1 MRVRCRYPEVPA
13 SMLELKAIPAFRS
26 VSQDGQQ
33 LLAHNV
39 GFKRCGASEPV
50 LHRGQ
55 PVSGAYFVV
64 EGRLRVYCISP
75 SGTEATL
82 YFLDPG
88 DTCVLAL
95 NSLFN
100 DLLYPAW
107 VESEGP
113 TTVAVIPGP
122 AYRQL
127 FASEPAIRELTVGTL
142 STLVFRLM
150 GELEQVLSSRLEQRL
165 ANLILLRA
173 GSDGVLS
180 MTQQQMAAHL
190 GTTREVVARLMR
202 NFVLNKH
209 VETRRGM
216 TIIRD
221 AAALADIAVPGGAT
235 VRA

>member
-1 MRVRCRYPEVPA
+1 MKQD
-13 SMLELKAIPAFRS
+13 LKTLPAFRN
-26 VSQDGQQ
+26 VSQSGQQ
-33 LLAHNV
+33 LLARSIA
-39 GFKRCGASEPV
+39 FKQCKASEAV

-55 PVSGAYFVV
+55 PVSGAYFVT

-113 TTVAVIPGP
+113 TTVAVVPGP
-122 AYRQL
+122 SYREL
-127 FASEPAIRELTVGTL
+127 FASEPAIQELTVRTL

-173 GSDGVLS
+173 SSDGVLS
-180 MTQQQMAAHL
+180 MTQQQMAQHL
-190 GTTREVVARLMR
+190 GTTREVIARLMR
-202 NFVLNKH
+202 NFVLAKH

-235 VRA
+235 VGA